1 MIKIFAVSALALTL
15 AACGA
20 SPQEQEA
27 DLALIQAKMPAGCK
41 VQYAGKVH
49 VEGSGYPSRIFYAQC
64 GDTVTVTETH
74 HQQTGK
80 TGHEE
85 STVTVTDAAVLGAT
99 SQM

>member
-1 MIKIFAVSALALTL
+1 MMRIFAVSAMALSL

-27 DLALIQAKMPAGCK
+27 DLAVIQAKLPEGCTI
-41 VQYAGKVH
+41 QYAGEVR
-49 VEGSGYPSRIFYAQC
+49 VNGSGYPSRVFYAQC

-80 TGHEE
+80 TGHQE
-85 STVTVTDAAVLGAT
+85 STVVVSTA
-99 SQM
+99 Q

>member
-1 MIKIFAVSALALTL
+1 MRIFAISAIALTL

-27 DLALIQAKMPAGCK
+27 DLALVRSKMPNGCT
-41 VQYAGKVH
+41 VEYAGEVR
-49 VEGSGYPSRIFYAQC
+49 VNGSGYPSRIFYAQC
-64 GDTVTVTETH
+64 GNTVTATETH

-85 STVTVTDAAVLGAT
+85 STVTVNDAAVLGAT